1 MHIVILPV
9 LVPFF
14 AGICVLFS
22 KYLNKRSQQAI
33 SLLALGVLVFV
44 NILALGAVVKNGTYI
59 YQLGDWQAPFGISLV
74 LDQLSAMM
82 LLVTSLLA
90 LGALVYAINSK
101 IDIRGSHFH
110 VLFQMQLFGLNGA
123 FLTGDVFNLFV
134 FFEVLLIASYG
145 LLLHGN
151 GKERTKY
158 GLHYVVL
165 NLIGS
170 SLFLFAV
177 GTLYGILGTLNIAD
191 MALKVSQLSPENIN
205 VVAGAGLLLLLVF
218 GLKAAMFPLYFWL
231 PNAYASTSAP
241 VASLFAIMT
250 KVGIYSIIRVHG
262 TIFGSGAGELNG
274 YYLEWV
280 LWLGMITMVLGTI
293 GVMSSKKL
301 SQQVAYLV
309 LTSVATI
316 LIGIGSKVALGGTL
330 YYMIHSTFVAGG
342 FFLLVDVIAKARPG
356 YYDSLIKSPSF
367 RGIVLVGSIYFAYAV
382 AVAGMPPLSG
392 FFGKMM
398 ILQQAMANPYYGV
411 IFAVV
416 LICGLF
422 VIISLVRSGVTLF
435 YDLDYTKQME
445 NSLVKKDFISV
456 IYFMILLV
464 SLVLFADPI
473 SNYTTSTAL
482 MLQDSSKYIIEVL
495 R

>member
-158 GLHYVVL
+158 GLPYVVL

-191 MALKVSQLSPENIN
+191 MVQI
-205 VVAGAGLLLLLVF
+205 
-218 GLKAAMFPLYFWL
+218 W
-231 PNAYASTSAP
+231 
-241 VASLFAIMT
+241 
-250 KVGIYSIIRVHG
+250 H
-262 TIFGSGAGELNG
+262 
-274 YYLEWV
+274 
-280 LWLGMITMVLGTI
+280 
-293 GVMSSKKL
+293 
-301 SQQVAYLV
+301 
-309 LTSVATI
+309 
-316 LIGIGSKVALGGTL
+316 
-330 YYMIHSTFVAGG
+330 
-342 FFLLVDVIAKARPG
+342 
-356 YYDSLIKSPSF
+356 
-367 RGIVLVGSIYFAYAV
+367 
-382 AVAGMPPLSG
+382 
-392 FFGKMM
+392 
-398 ILQQAMANPYYGV
+398 
-411 IFAVV
+411 
-416 LICGLF
+416 
-422 VIISLVRSGVTLF
+422 
-435 YDLDYTKQME
+435 
-445 NSLVKKDFISV
+445 
-456 IYFMILLV
+456 
-464 SLVLFADPI
+464 
-473 SNYTTSTAL
+473 
-482 MLQDSSKYIIEVL
+482 
-495 R
+495 